1 MAGGVEKIWWTD
13 LLSPFKEDILSG
25 LPVTRALIAALPIWM
40 SMDGNTWLVVDERE
54 SVRDKVYHLGEGG
67 ATLSSEEG
75 GQYDEVDSGWMEWLP
90 MAEVDVE

>member
-40 SMDGNTWLVVDERE
+40 SMDGSTWLVVDERE
-54 SVRDKVYHLGEGG
+54 SVRDSISLGRRWGYPF
-67 ATLSSEEG
+67 
-75 GQYDEVDSGWMEWLP
+75 QRRGWP
-90 MAEVDVE
+90 VR